1 MKTVDIS
8 AIFFAQKNRN
18 NKKKLHQRKSNGI
31 IMPLT
36 SYYVINQALNGGKAI
51 NILDKVKNYREEEN
65 RLKWEGTFADYL
77 NIIRERPE
85 VAQTAHSRVYN
96 MIKSSG
102 VEERD
107 GQKMYKFF
115 GQEIFGLETA
125 IERLVEEYFHPAAR
139 RLDVR
144 KRILLLMGPVSG
156 GKSTI
161 VTLLKRGLE
170 QYSRT
175 DEGAVYA
182 IKGCPM
188 HEDPLHLIPH
198 HLRNEFFEEY
208 GIRIEGSLSPLNTMR
223 LEKEYDGR
231 IENVMIERITFSE
244 DKRVGIG
251 TFTPSDP
258 KSQDIADLTGSID
271 FSTIGEFGSESDPRA
286 YRFDGELNKANRG
299 MMEFQEM
306 LKLDEKFLWN
316 LLSLTQEGNFKAGR
330 FALISADELIVAHT
344 NETEYR
350 SFISNKKNEALHS
363 RIIVMPIP
371 YNLKV
376 SQEEHIYEKMIKESD
391 MSHVHIAPHALK
403 AAAIFSVLT
412 RLEVP
417 KKQGVDLIKK
427 MRLYDGENV
436 EGFNSVDLEELK
448 KEFPNE
454 GMNGIDPRYI
464 INRISSAI
472 IRKEIPSINALDVL
486 RALKDGLDQHASIS
500 QEDREKYM
508 NYIAVARREYDEIA
522 KNEVQKAFVYSYEE
536 SAKTLMN
543 NYLDNVEAFCNKNKI
558 YDPLTGE
565 EMNPDEKLM
574 RSIEEQIGISENA
587 KKAFREEILIR
598 ISAYARKGKRFDYNS
613 HERLREAIQK
623 KLFADLKDIVKITT
637 SSKMPDE
644 SQLKKINEVVARLV
658 DEHGYNTTSANEL
671 LQYVGSL
678 LNR

>member
-1 MKTVDIS
+1 M
-8 AIFFAQKNRN
+8 
-18 NKKKLHQRKSNGI
+18 GI
-31 IMPLT
+31 IMSFT

-77 NIIRERPE
+77 NILRERPE

-96 MIKSSG
+96 MIKSAG

-170 QYSRT
+170 HYSRT
-175 DEGAVYA
+175 EEGAVYA

-198 HLRNEFFEEY
+198 HLRNDFFEEY

-223 LEKEYDGR
+223 LEKEYEGR

-472 IRKEIPSINALDVL
+472 IRKEVPSINALDVL

-543 NYLDNVEAFCNKNKI
+543 NYLDNVEAFCNKNKL

-623 KLFADLKDIVKITT
+623 KLFADLKDVVKITT

>member
-1 MKTVDIS
+1 MDI
-8 AIFFAQKNRN
+8 
-18 NKKKLHQRKSNGI
+18 
-31 IMPLT
+31 
-36 SYYVINQALNGGKAI
+36 LN
-51 NILDKVKNYREEEN
+51 KVKSYREEE
-65 RLKWEGTFADYL
+65 RQLMWEGTFAEYL
-77 NIIRERPE
+77 EIVKQRPE

-102 VEERD
+102 LTERD
-107 GQKMYKFF
+107 GKRMYHFF
-115 GQEIFGLETA
+115 GEGIFGLEDA
-125 IERLVEEYFHPAAR
+125 IERLVEEYFHPAAK

-161 VTLLKRGLE
+161 VTMLKRGIE

-188 HEDPLHLIPH
+188 HEDPLHFIPN
-198 HLRNEFFEEY
+198 HLREDFFEEY

-223 LEKEYDGR
+223 LEQEYDGR
-231 IENVMIERITFSE
+231 MEDVKVERIFFSE

-251 TFTPSDP
+251 TFSPSDP

-271 FSTIGEFGSESDPRA
+271 FSTISEYGSESDPRA

-299 MMEFQEM
+299 MMEFQEI
-306 LKLDEKFLWN
+306 LKCDEKFLWH

-330 FALISADELIVAHT
+330 FALISADELIIAHT
-344 NETEYR
+344 NEAEYR
-350 SFISNKKNEALHS
+350 SFIANKKNEALHS

-371 YNLKV
+371 YNLRV
-376 SQEEHIYEKMIKESD
+376 SQEERIYEKMINESD
-391 MSHVHIAPHALK
+391 MAHVHIAPHALRV
-403 AAAIFSVLT
+403 AAIFSILT
-412 RLEVP
+412 RLKAS
-417 KKQGVDLIKK
+417 KKQGVDLVKK
-427 MRLYDGENV
+427 MRLYDGESV
-436 EGFNSVDLEELK
+436 EGFNQVDVEELR
-448 KEFPNE
+448 KEYADE
-454 GMNGIDPRYI
+454 GMNGVDPRYV
-464 INRISSAI
+464 INRISSTI
-472 IRKEIPSINALDVL
+472 IRKEVPAINALDVL
-486 RALKDGLDQHASIS
+486 RSLKDGLEQHASIS
-500 QEDREKYM
+500 EEDREDFM
-508 NYIAVARREYDEIA
+508 NYIAVARKEYDEIA
-522 KNEVQKAFVYSYEE
+522 KKEVQKAFVYSYEE

-543 NYLDNVEAFCNKNKI
+543 NYLDNVEAYCNKNRLR
-558 YDPLTGE
+558 DPLTGE

-598 ISAYARKGKRFDYNS
+598 ISAYARKGKRFDYTS

-623 KLFADLKDIVKITT
+623 KLFADLKDVVKITT
-637 SSKMPDE
+637 SSKTPDE
-644 SQLKKINEVVARLV
+644 SQLKKVNEVIARLI
-658 DEHGYNTTSANEL
+658 DEYGYNSISANEL

>member
-1 MKTVDIS
+1 MDIL
-8 AIFFAQKNRN
+8 
-18 NKKKLHQRKSNGI
+18 NKF
-31 IMPLT
+31 
-36 SYYVINQALNGGKAI
+36 
-51 NILDKVKNYREEEN
+51 KNYREEEN
-65 RLKWEGTFADYL
+65 RLKWEGTFAEYL
-77 NIIRERPE
+77 DIIKERPE

-102 VEERD
+102 LEERD
-107 GQKMYKFF
+107 GKKLYHFF
-115 GQEIFGLETA
+115 GKEIFGLESA
-125 IERLVEEYFHPAAR
+125 IERLVEEYFHPAAK

-198 HLRNEFFEEY
+198 HLRNDFFEEF
-208 GIRIEGSLSPLNTMR
+208 GIRIEGNLSPLNTMR
-223 LEKEYDGR
+223 LEQEYGGH
-231 IENVMIERITFSE
+231 IEDVLVERIFFSE

-271 FSTIGEFGSESDPRA
+271 FSTIAEFGSESDPRA

-376 SQEEHIYEKMIKESD
+376 SQEERIYEKMIKESD
-391 MSHVHIAPHALK
+391 MKHIHIAPHALTT
-403 AAAIFSVLT
+403 AAIFSVLT
-412 RLEVP
+412 RLEIP
-417 KKQGVDLIKK
+417 KKQGIDLVKK
-427 MRLYDGENV
+427 MRLYDGESV
-436 EGFNSVDLEELK
+436 EGFNSVDVEELK
-448 KEFPNE
+448 KEYPNE
-454 GMNGIDPRYI
+454 GMNGVDPRYI

-472 IRKEIPSINALDVL
+472 IRKKVPSINALDVL
-486 RALKDGLDQHASIS
+486 LSLKDGLDQHASIS

-543 NYLDNVEAFCNKNKI
+543 NYLDNVEAFCNKNKLR
-558 YDPLTGE
+558 DPLTGE
-565 EMNPDEKLM
+565 ELNPDEKLM

-587 KKAFREEILIR
+587 KKGFREEILIR

-637 SSKMPDE
+637 SSKTPDE
-644 SQLKKINEVVARLV
+644 SQLKKINEVVATLI
-658 DEHGYNTTSANEL
+658 DEHGYNSTSANEL

>member
-1 MKTVDIS
+1 MEGKTIE
-8 AIFFAQKNRN
+8 F
-18 NKKKLHQRKSNGI
+18 LRKI
-31 IMPLT
+31 R
-36 SYYVINQALNGGKAI
+36 
-51 NILDKVKNYREEEN
+51 NYREEEN
-65 RLKWEGTFADYL
+65 RLKWEGTFSDYL
-77 NIIRERPE
+77 RIVQERPE

-102 VEERD
+102 LEQRD
-107 GQKMYKFF
+107 GQKLFNFF
-115 GQEIFGLETA
+115 GNEIFGLEVA
-125 IERLVEEYFHPAAR
+125 LERLVEEYFHPAAK

-188 HEDPLHLIPH
+188 HEDPLHLIPQ
-198 HLRNEFFEEY
+198 HLRKDFYGEY
-208 GIRIEGSLSPLNTMR
+208 GIRVEGSLSPLNVMR
-223 LEKEYDGR
+223 LEQEYNGQ
-231 IENVMIERITFSE
+231 IEEVLVERIFFSE
-244 DKRVGIG
+244 DNRVGIG

-271 FSTIGEFGSESDPRA
+271 FSTIAEYGSESDPRA

-330 FALISADELIVAHT
+330 FALISADELIIAHT

-350 SFISNKKNEALHS
+350 TFISNKKNEALHS

-371 YNLKV
+371 YNLIV
-376 SQEEHIYEKMIKESD
+376 SQEEKIYEKMINDSD
-391 MSHVHIAPHALK
+391 MAHVHIAPHALRV
-403 AAAIFSVLT
+403 AAIFSVLT
-412 RLEVP
+412 RLETP
-417 KKQGVDLIKK
+417 KKAGVDLLKK

-436 EGFNSVDLEELK
+436 EGYNQVDLEELR
-448 KEFPNE
+448 KEYPNE
-454 GMNGIDPRYI
+454 GMHGIDPRYV
-464 INRISSAI
+464 INRVSSAI
-472 IRKEIPSINALDVL
+472 IRKEVPSINALDVL
-486 RALKDGLDQHASIS
+486 RSLKDGLDQHASIS
-500 QEDREKYM
+500 QEDKEKYM
-508 NYIAVARREYDEIA
+508 NFIAVARKEYDDIA
-522 KNEVQKAFVYSYEE
+522 KNEVQKAFVYSYED
-536 SAKTLMN
+536 SAKTMLN
-543 NYLDNVEAFCNKNKI
+543 NYLDNVEAYCNKNKI
-558 YDPLTGE
+558 RDQLTGE

-574 RSIEEQIGISENA
+574 RSIEEQVGISENA

-598 ISAYARKGKRFDYNS
+598 LSAFARNGKRFDYNS
-613 HERLREAIQK
+613 HDALREAIQK
-623 KLFADLKDIVKITT
+623 KLFADLKDVVKITT
-637 SSKMPDE
+637 SLKTPDE
-644 SQLKKINEVVARLV
+644 AQLKKMNEVVATLI
-658 DEHGYNTTSANEL
+658 DEHGYNSTSANEL
-671 LQYVGSL
+671 LRYVGSL

>member
-1 MKTVDIS
+1 MDIL
-8 AIFFAQKNRN
+8 
-18 NKKKLHQRKSNGI
+18 NKLRS
-31 IMPLT
+31 
-36 SYYVINQALNGGKAI
+36 
-51 NILDKVKNYREEEN
+51 YREEED

-77 NIIRERPE
+77 DIVRERPE
-85 VAQTAHSRVYN
+85 VAQTAHSRVYH
-96 MIKSSG
+96 MIKSAG
-102 VEERD
+102 LGERD
-107 GQKMYKFF
+107 EQKMYRFF

-125 IERLVEEYFHPAAR
+125 IERLVEEYFHPAAK

-198 HLRNEFFEEY
+198 HLRNDFFEEY

-223 LEKEYDGR
+223 LEEDYNGR
-231 IENVMIERITFSE
+231 IENVMVERIIFSE

-271 FSTIGEFGSESDPRA
+271 FSTIAEYGSESDPRA

-376 SQEEHIYEKMIKESD
+376 SQEERIYKKMINESD
-391 MSHVHIAPHALK
+391 IAHVHIAPHALK

-417 KKQGVDLIKK
+417 KKQGVDLVKK
-427 MRLYDGENV
+427 MRLYDGESV
-436 EGFNSVDLEELK
+436 EGFNSVDVEELK
-448 KEFPNE
+448 KEFLNE

-472 IRKEIPSINALDVL
+472 IRKEVPSINALDVL

-558 YDPLTGE
+558 RDPLTGE

-598 ISAYARKGKRFDYNS
+598 ISAYARKGKRFEYNS

-623 KLFADLKDIVKITT
+623 KLFADLKDVVKITT

-644 SQLKKINEVVARLV
+644 SQLKKINDVVARLI
-658 DEHGYNTTSANEL
+658 DEHGYNSTSANEL

>member
-1 MKTVDIS
+1 MDILS
-8 AIFFAQKNRN
+8 R
-18 NKKKLHQRKSNGI
+18 
-31 IMPLT
+31 
-36 SYYVINQALNGGKAI
+36 
-51 NILDKVKNYREEEN
+51 VKRYREEEN
-65 RLKWEGTFADYL
+65 QLKWEGTFAEYL
-77 NIIRERPE
+77 EIIKQRPE

-96 MIKSSG
+96 MIKSAG
-102 VEERD
+102 VLERD
-107 GQKMYKFF
+107 GHKMYQFF
-115 GQEIFGLETA
+115 GREIFGLESA
-125 IERLVEEYFHPAAR
+125 LERLVEEYFHPAAR

-198 HLRNEFFEEY
+198 HLREDFYKEY
-208 GIRIEGSLSPLNTMR
+208 GVRIEGSLSPLNTMR
-223 LEKEYDGR
+223 LEQDYGGR
-231 IENVMIERITFSE
+231 IEDVLVERIFFSE
-244 DKRVGIG
+244 DRRVGIG

-271 FSTIGEFGSESDPRA
+271 FSTIAEFGSESDPRA

-306 LKLDEKFLWN
+306 LKLDEKFLWH

-363 RIIVMPIP
+363 RIIVIPIP

-376 SQEEHIYEKMIKESD
+376 SEEERIYEKMIRESD
-391 MSHVHIAPHALK
+391 MAHVHIAPHALR

-417 KKQGVDLIKK
+417 KKAGIDLVKK
-427 MRLYDGENV
+427 MRLYDGESV
-436 EGFNSVDLEELK
+436 EGYNSVDVEELK
-448 KEFPNE
+448 KEYPNE
-454 GMNGIDPRYI
+454 GMHGVDPRYV

-472 IRKEIPSINALDVL
+472 IRKDVPSINALDVL

-500 QEDREKYM
+500 DEDREKYM
-508 NYIAVARREYDEIA
+508 NYIAVARREYDDIA

-536 SAKTLMN
+536 SAKHLMN
-543 NYLDNVEAFCNKNKI
+543 NYLDNVEAFCNKNKLR
-558 YDPLTGE
+558 DPLTGE

-574 RSIEEQIGISENA
+574 RSIEEQIGVSENA
-587 KKAFREEILIR
+587 KRAFREEILIR
-598 ISAYARKGKRFDYNS
+598 LSAFARKGKRFDYNS

-623 KLFADLKDIVKITT
+623 KLFADLKDVVKITT
-637 SSKMPDE
+637 SSKTPDE
-644 SQLKKINEVVARLV
+644 SQLKKINEVVARLI
-658 DEHGYNTTSANEL
+658 DEHGYDSTSANEL
-671 LQYVGSL
+671 LRYVGSL

>member
-1 MKTVDIS
+1 M
-8 AIFFAQKNRN
+8 
-18 NKKKLHQRKSNGI
+18 
-31 IMPLT
+31 
-36 SYYVINQALNGGKAI
+36 
-51 NILDKVKNYREEEN
+51 KNYREEEN